1 MMKILLTGGAGYI
14 GSHTCVALLLAGH
27 EVTILDNFAT
37 SSRQVLTRIQTIT
50 SIRPDLVFGDVG
62 DPILLRELFSVHKFD
77 AIFHFAGKKS
87 VVDSVNQPIDYYRC
101 NLSGTLNLISAMQE
115 FAMRTLV
122 FSSSAT
128 IYGAPETLPIDEDVR
143 FQPASP
149 YGHSKAF
156 VEQILADVCQS
167 DPTWRIASLRYFNP
181 VGAHESGQLGED
193 PTAPPNNLLPYISE
207 VAEGRRPFL
216 NIFGNDYP
224 TSDGTGVRDYIHIM
238 DLVSGH
244 ISALH
249 HIERNQGLLRVNLG
263 TGQGVSVLTILRT
276 FERVNR
282 LRIPY
287 QFAPRRLG
295 DIASYWA
302 DATKAKDI
310 LNWRATRNLE
320 DMCRDTWRWRL
331 QYRQSPH

>member
-1 MMKILLTGGAGYI
+1 
-14 GSHTCVALLLAGH
+14 
-27 EVTILDNFAT
+27 
-37 SSRQVLTRIQTIT
+37 
-50 SIRPDLVFGDVG
+50 
-62 DPILLRELFSVHKFD
+62 
-77 AIFHFAGKKS
+77 
-87 VVDSVNQPIDYYRC
+87 
-101 NLSGTLNLISAMQE
+101 
-115 FAMRTLV
+115 MRTLV

-128 IYGAPETLPIDEDVR
+128 IYGAPETLPINEDVR

-207 VAEGRRPFL
+207 VAEGLRPFL

-224 TSDGTGVRDYIHIM
+224 TCDGTGVRDYIHIM

-244 ISALH
+244 IRALH
-249 HIERNQGLLRVNLG
+249 HIEKNQGLLRVNLG
-263 TGQGVSVLTILRT
+263 TGQGVSVLSMLRT
-276 FERVNR
+276 FERVNH

-287 QFAPRRLG
+287 QFAPRRFG

-302 DATKAKDI
+302 DATKANDI

-331 QYRQSPH
+331 QYRQSAQ

>member
-1 MMKILLTGGAGYI
+1 MKILLTGGAGYI

-27 EVTILDNFAT
+27 DVTILDNFAT
-37 SSRQVLTRIQTIT
+37 SNIQVLSRIQSIT
-50 SIRPDLVFGDVG
+50 SIRPDLVLGDVG
-62 DPILLRELFSVHKFD
+62 DATLLHELFSVHKFD

-87 VVDSVNQPIDYYRC
+87 VADSVSEPIEYYRC
-101 NLSGTLNLISAMQE
+101 NLSGTLNLINAMRG
-115 FAMRTLV
+115 FGMRTLV

-128 IYGAPETLPIDEDVR
+128 IYGAPETLPINEDVR

-207 VAEGRRPFL
+207 VAEGLRPFL

-224 TSDGTGVRDYIHIM
+224 TCDGTGVRDYIHIM

-244 ISALH
+244 IRALH
-249 HIERNQGLLRVNLG
+249 HIEKNQGLLRVNLG
-263 TGQGVSVLTILRT
+263 TGQGVSVLSMLRT
-276 FERVNR
+276 FERVNH

-287 QFAPRRLG
+287 QFAPRRFG

-302 DATKAKDI
+302 DATKANDI

-331 QYRQSPH
+331 QYRQSAQ